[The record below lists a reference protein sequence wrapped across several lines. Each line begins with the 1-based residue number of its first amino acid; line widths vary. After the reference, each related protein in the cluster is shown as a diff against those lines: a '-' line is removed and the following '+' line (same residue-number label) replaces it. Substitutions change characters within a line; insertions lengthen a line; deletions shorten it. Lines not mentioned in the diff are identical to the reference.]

1 VRARLESKNA
11 RLPNDYFARDRRGR
25 FFQRIGVVHSAPEG
39 HRKNFVFF
47 CCLQVRFLC
56 KIAEN
61 NAWMARGPD
70 ITPGSAVQNI
80 LKKVKKRLVSPIK
93 PR

>member
-1 VRARLESKNA
+1 
-11 RLPNDYFARDRRGR
+11 
-25 FFQRIGVVHSAPEG
+25 
-39 HRKNFVFF
+39 
-47 CCLQVRFLC
+47 
-56 KIAEN
+56 
-61 NAWMARGPD
+61 MASGPD